1 MGGDHH
7 MQKENE
13 KREMPFEPTLHPEF
27 RISTDFHFQQA
38 FLNEETYA
46 GGSIGEHTA
55 IEQAN
60 EYLAEE
66 EIQQTFHNL

>member
-1 MGGDHH
+1 ME
-7 MQKENE
+7 KENE
-13 KREMPFEPTLHPEF
+13 KREMPFEPTLHSEF
-27 RISTDFHFQQA
+27 RMSTDFHFQQV

-46 GGSIGEHTA
+46 GDSVAEHTA

-66 EIQQTFHNL
+66 EIQQVFHNS